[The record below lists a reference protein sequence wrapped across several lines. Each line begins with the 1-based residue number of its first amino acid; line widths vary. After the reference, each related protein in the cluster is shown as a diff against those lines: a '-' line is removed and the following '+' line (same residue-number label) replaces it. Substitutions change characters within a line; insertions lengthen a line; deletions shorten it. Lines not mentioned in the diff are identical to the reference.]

1 MTDEEL
7 DCLITDILE
16 GKRCVPVKVRNDLMF
31 TMVAT
36 MYRDIKSITARV
48 AKVEQASIVMW
59 MEHHP
64 KAALTIIAAILTF
77 LTLWTKPEFRHPVQ
91 AAFGLPQQ

>member
-7 DCLITDILE
+7 DKLITDILE

-31 TMVAT
+31 TMVAS
-36 MYRDIKSITARV
+36 MYRDVKSVTARV
-48 AKVEQASIVMW
+48 TRVEQASIVMW
-59 MEHHP
+59 MERHP
-64 KAALTIIAAILTF
+64 KAALSIITVLFTL
-77 LTLWTKPEFRHPVQ
+77 LTLWTKPEFRHSVQ

>member
-7 DCLITDILE
+7 DNLITDILE

-31 TMVAT
+31 TMVAS
-36 MYRDIKSITARV
+36 MYRDVKAVTARV
-48 AKVEQASIVMW
+48 AKVESVSIVMW
-59 MEHHP
+59 MERHP
-64 KAALTIIAAILTF
+64 KASITIALAFLTF
-77 LTLWTKPEFRHPVQ
+77 IGLWSKPEFRHPIQ